1 MDKTRVKE
9 ALNTALMLSQIA
21 SKKHKV
27 KIDWLGEVYIDNNYS
42 AYLTDKG
49 ELTQLTNANINEKV
63 EELIHESFEFSVKRR
78 IKELN
83 YT

>member
-9 ALNTALMLSQIA
+9 ALKTALMLSQIA

-27 KIDWLGEVYIDNNYS
+27 EIDWLGEVYIDSNYS
-42 AYLTDKG
+42 AYKSENG
-49 ELTQLTNANINEKV
+49 ELIRFTKANIDENV
-63 EELIHESFEFSVKRR
+63 EELAHESLACRVKRR
-78 IKELN
+78 IKEFT

>member
-9 ALNTALMLSQIA
+9 ALSTALMLSQIA

-27 KIDWLGEVYIDNNYS
+27 KIDWLGEVFIDNNYS
-42 AYLTDKG
+42 AYVSDKG
-49 ELTQLTNANINEKV
+49 KLTQLTSANIDEKA

-78 IKELN
+78 IKELS
-83 YT
+83 YI

>member
-9 ALNTALMLSQIA
+9 ALSTALMLSQIA

-42 AYLTDKG
+42 AYVSDTG
-49 ELTQLTNANINEKV
+49 ELIQLTRANIDERV
-63 EELIHESFEFSVKRR
+63 EELVHESFEYSVKRR
-78 IKELN
+78 IKELS